1 MNEQETIRTLEENG
15 GKLWEKADKRRVY
28 FDAGVIAS
36 ALGYSWSKYKSGQVS
51 SATLSGERIS
61 NSEMKRVLDS
71 LVYSKFWYDLTDGR
85 FHWRA
90 DSEKAGGFLED
101 FAGLLR
107 EKLAEVETA

>member
-1 MNEQETIRTLEENG
+1 MNEQETIKTLEENG

-28 FDAGVIAS
+28 FDTGIIAR
-36 ALGYSWSKYKSGQVS
+36 ALGYDWSKYKSGQVS
-51 SATLSGERIS
+51 SASLNGERIS
-61 NSEMKRVLDS
+61 NSEMRRVLDG
-71 LVYSKFWYDLTDGR
+71 LAYSKFWYDLTDDK

-90 DSEKAGGFLED
+90 EVGAEPHLES